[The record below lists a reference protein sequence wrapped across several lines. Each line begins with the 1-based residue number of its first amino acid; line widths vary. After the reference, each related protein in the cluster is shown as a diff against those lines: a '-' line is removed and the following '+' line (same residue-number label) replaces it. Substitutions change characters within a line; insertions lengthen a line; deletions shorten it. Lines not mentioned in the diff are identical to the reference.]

1 MANSLNI
8 TKPKQNIPESQKN
21 EEWYRKNIYY
31 GLSLYQSPSA
41 IAQRDLMNRNWRVYQ
56 GDIGE
61 DEFNYLMYPEG
72 NADPTLTV
80 QAIFR
85 NYQLAFPLIQQRI
98 GEYVSQKINV
108 SVEIINREA
117 VLSKQERKAAI
128 MAEKIAKKAIVDI
141 EKQLGIQIPVEERSL
156 GLPDDLK
163 KLEQMKIREAA
174 EDFMLNGINYL
185 MTNYDFKEFV
195 KKGLESY
202 LITGGFLGINR
213 RVNNDPIPERV
224 MPQDAFVM
232 MKSDDDDVRWGDG
245 WLTMRWLSI
254 PSILDSYQLTDKQ
267 VDELEKLQNMTASEF
282 NSLYVQNS
290 NWYDGFGIDYFYRN
304 IGQEDAKVL
313 VVEMEW
319 RSLSHMYIKKSK
331 NKFDDDSYFYKK
343 ITEEDYVDLSKKKK
357 DELEKVPFYDLREAT
372 MVGHQ
377 MLLKHGRVKDQFR
390 SERYGYGRVPLQLY
404 GVQKNPMLAL
414 MTILAPLQIE
424 YSIGW
429 FHIERLLA
437 QAGGKAIE
445 LWMHNKPSGWSNEKW
460 LFHARHKGLIVREWT
475 EDKGMLSDER
485 GMQQAIDLGLSSS
498 LQYLIQYVGLIEQTA
513 YRLVGTNPAAQ
524 GFLRGDELVGNVQA
538 NLVQS
543 ATSAAPIYYD
553 IKRAVEMSLNDAAD
567 KMKTWWKEGDVKVW
581 LGDKEII
588 PMEVTSDM
596 ANYEYGIFV
605 KNDASDE
612 KAIQRLE
619 ALSQLALQSGG
630 AEFID
635 VLMEMEEGQNASEKR
650 AIVKKGMSEIRKQQQ
665 QMQQEQMATQQAMAQ
680 AKQQEV
686 ALKGE
691 EIRIKGET
699 PIAVAQINKEA
710 KENVKRMEIEHD
722 ENVEEISAAQQE
734 RQIALKNEM
743 KKSDIPKR

>member
-1 MANSLNI
+1 MANTLNV
-8 TKPKQNIPESQKN
+8 TKPKQNIPESKKN
-21 EEWYRKNIYY
+21 DEWYRQNVYY
-31 GLSLYQSPSA
+31 GLSQYSSPSA

-56 GDIGE
+56 GDIGS
-61 DEFNYLMYPEG
+61 DEFNYLLYPEG
-72 NADPTLTV
+72 NQDPTLTV

-117 VLSKQERKAAI
+117 VLAKQERKAAI
-128 MAEKIAKKAIVDI
+128 MAEKIAKKAIADI
-141 EKQLGIQIPVEERSL
+141 EQQLGISIPVEDRSL

-163 KLEQMKIREAA
+163 KLEKMKIREGA

-202 LITGGFLGINR
+202 LITGGFIGINR
-213 RVNNDPIPERV
+213 RINNDPVSERV

-232 MKSDDDDVRWGDG
+232 MKSDDDNVQWGDG

-267 VDELEKLQNMTASEF
+267 VDELEKLQSMTSSEF
-282 NSLYVQNS
+282 NTLYVQNS

-319 RSLSHMYIKKSK
+319 RSTSHMYIKKSE
-331 NKFDDDSYFYKK
+331 NKFDENSYFYKK
-343 ITEEDYVDLSKKKK
+343 LTEEEYVELSKKKK
-357 DELEKVPFYDLREAT
+357 GDLERVPFHDLRHAT
-372 MVGHQ
+372 MVGHE
-377 MLLKHGRVKDQFR
+377 MLLEKGRVKDQFR
-390 SERYGYGRVPLQLY
+390 SERYGYGRVPLQLF

-553 IKRAVEMSLNDAAD
+553 IKRAVEQALNDAAN

-588 PMEVTSDM
+588 PMKVTSDM

-619 ALSQLALQSGG
+619 QLSQLALQSGG

-665 QMQQEQMATQQAMAQ
+665 QMQQQQMQVQQQMAAAKEQETALKAQEVQ
-680 AKQQEV
+680 AK
-686 ALKGE
+686 A
-691 EIRIKGET
+691 ET

-722 ENVEEISAAQQE
+722 ENVEEIRGAQEQE
-734 RQIALKNEM
+734 RIILDNQT
-743 KKSDIPKR
+743 KKSS

>member
-1 MANSLNI
+1 
-8 TKPKQNIPESQKN
+8 
-21 EEWYRKNIYY
+21 
-31 GLSLYQSPSA
+31 
-41 IAQRDLMNRNWRVYQ
+41 
-56 GDIGE
+56 
-61 DEFNYLMYPEG
+61 
-72 NADPTLTV
+72 
-80 QAIFR
+80 
-85 NYQLAFPLIQQRI
+85 
-98 GEYVSQKINV
+98 
-108 SVEIINREA
+108 
-117 VLSKQERKAAI
+117 
-128 MAEKIAKKAIVDI
+128 
-141 EKQLGIQIPVEERSL
+141 
-156 GLPDDLK
+156 
-163 KLEQMKIREAA
+163 
-174 EDFMLNGINYL
+174 
-185 MTNYDFKEFV
+185 
-195 KKGLESY
+195 
-202 LITGGFLGINR
+202 
-213 RVNNDPIPERV
+213 
-224 MPQDAFVM
+224 
-232 MKSDDDDVRWGDG
+232 
-245 WLTMRWLSI
+245 
-254 PSILDSYQLTDKQ
+254 
-267 VDELEKLQNMTASEF
+267 
-282 NSLYVQNS
+282 
-290 NWYDGFGIDYFYRN
+290 
-304 IGQEDAKVL
+304 
-313 VVEMEW
+313 
-319 RSLSHMYIKKSK
+319 
-331 NKFDDDSYFYKK
+331 
-343 ITEEDYVDLSKKKK
+343 
-357 DELEKVPFYDLREAT
+357 
-372 MVGHQ
+372 
-377 MLLKHGRVKDQFR
+377 
-390 SERYGYGRVPLQLY
+390 
-404 GVQKNPMLAL
+404 MLAL